1 MDIVTLFSLISII
14 TEFSS
19 IILLIF
25 PYLISTIRFKEDSR
39 IIVEPSETLLL
50 ELVNESPRDG
60 HQISYTLHTIGGK
73 EVKLGEGRDLEG
85 VFEYEIPTELAGSG
99 MAEIV
104 AKSDTGAE
112 CSTVI
117 FIK

>member
-1 MDIVTLFSLISII
+1 MDIVSLFSLISII
-14 TEFSS
+14 TELSFC
-19 IILLIF
+19 ILLIF
-25 PYLISTIRFKEDSR
+25 PNLIFAIRFKEDSK
-39 IIVEPSETLLL
+39 IIVEPSERLLL
-50 ELVNESPRDG
+50 ELIHDSPRDG
-60 HQISYTLHTIGGK
+60 HEISYTLHTIGGK
-73 EVKLGEGRDLEG
+73 EVKLADGRDLEG
-85 VFEYEIPTELAGSG
+85 IFEYEIPTELAGSG

>member
-1 MDIVTLFSLISII
+1 MDIVSLFSLISLIS
-14 TEFSS
+14 ELSS

-25 PYLISTIRFKEDSR
+25 PHSISTIRFREDSK
-39 IIVEPSETLLL
+39 ILVEPSETILL

-60 HQISYTLHTIGGK
+60 HKISYTLHTIGGR
-73 EVKLGEGRDLEG
+73 EVQIAEGHEMDKM
-85 VFEYEIPTELAGSG
+85 FEYKIPDELAGSG

-104 AKSDTGAE
+104 AKSETGAE
-112 CSTVI
+112 CSTII